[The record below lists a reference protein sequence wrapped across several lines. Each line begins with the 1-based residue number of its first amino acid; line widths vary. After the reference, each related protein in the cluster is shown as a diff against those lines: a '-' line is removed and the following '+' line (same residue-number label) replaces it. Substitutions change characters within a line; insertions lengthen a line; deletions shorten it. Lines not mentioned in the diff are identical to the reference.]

1 MQGHRIVIT
10 VVIAFMA
17 LAPVFAADLLVPE
30 DYRSIQEAIDA
41 AADGDRILVAAG
53 THFGNGFRGISFL
66 GKAVT
71 VEGAGMDQTVIDC
84 EQLDRGFDFQYG
96 EGLDST
102 VRNLTI
108 INGLDGCGT

>member
-1 MQGHRIVIT
+1 MHGHRLFILCLLCAVIPS
-10 VVIAFMA
+10 A
-17 LAPVFAADLLVPE
+17 FAADLRVPE
-30 DYRSIQEAIDA
+30 DYRSIQEAIDVA
-41 AADGDRILVAAG
+41 VDGDRVLVAAG
-53 THFGNGFRGISFL
+53 THAGNGFRGITFL
-66 GKAVT
+66 GKAIS

-96 EGLDST
+96 EGMECV